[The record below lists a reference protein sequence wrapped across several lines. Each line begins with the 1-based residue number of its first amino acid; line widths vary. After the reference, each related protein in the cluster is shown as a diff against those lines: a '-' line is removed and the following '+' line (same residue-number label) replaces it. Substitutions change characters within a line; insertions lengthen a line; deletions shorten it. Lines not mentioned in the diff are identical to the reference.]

1 MDIRTIVVGVDGS
14 PTSDTA
20 IDWAAAEAV
29 RRGVPL
35 EVLHT
40 SASRSL
46 ASAPAGGAPPLLDDD
61 EHEDVLDAAAARARA
76 SFPGISV
83 ITRSERRD
91 PASALIE
98 RSTGAELVVV
108 GAHGKGLLSRFL
120 LGSVSHRVASHALCP
135 AVVVHREVGAPGRP
149 VAVGVDGSRG
159 AAAALKL
166 AVEEA
171 VLRHV
176 PLLVVHGWQPAPVAG
191 FDALPVSQEVFDSQ
205 HELAREIAE
214 DAVAV
219 ALESAPGLEVSYAL
233 APTGPVLAL
242 DAESEGAQLLV
253 VGAHGHRGFSG
264 MAFGSVTSA
273 VVDGARCP
281 VMVAPA
287 PAPDAAA

>member
-98 RSTGAELVVV
+98 RSTGAASWSW
-108 GAHGKGLLSRFL
+108 GRTA
-120 LGSVSHRVASHALCP
+120 RVC
-135 AVVVHREVGAPGRP
+135 
-149 VAVGVDGSRG
+149 SRG
-159 AAAALKL
+159 
-166 AVEEA
+166 
-171 VLRHV
+171 
-176 PLLVVHGWQPAPVAG
+176 
-191 FDALPVSQEVFDSQ
+191 SCS
-205 HELAREIAE
+205 AR
-214 DAVAV
+214 
-219 ALESAPGLEVSYAL
+219 
-233 APTGPVLAL
+233 
-242 DAESEGAQLLV
+242 
-253 VGAHGHRGFSG
+253 
-264 MAFGSVTSA
+264 
-273 VVDGARCP
+273 
-281 VMVAPA
+281 
-287 PAPDAAA
+287 